1 MAMEIPCVATWIT
14 GIPEL
19 IRHGIDGWLV
29 RPADEA
35 ELVDAIA
42 KLMDDPELRRKLG
55 RSARIRVQEKYELE
69 RNTERLAEIYR
80 RRLDSSSS

>member
-1 MAMEIPCVATWIT
+1 MELPCVATWIT

-19 IRHGIDGWLV
+19 IRPAIDGWLV
-29 RPADEA
+29 PPADEEQLA
-35 ELVDAIA
+35 DAIA

-55 RSARIRVQEKYELE
+55 RSARIRVQEKYDLE

-80 RRLDSSSS
+80 RRLASSSS